1 MPTVTHWRRPL
12 LACLAS
18 GALLAGACDGCRG
31 GPARASDG
39 GAPRGGAIDA
49 RGPASLPA
57 ERTATLF
64 GGERG
69 MDHVGVA
76 VPDLEAAARTYQEL
90 GFSKPQTGRLPNG
103 IRNVNFYFADATY
116 LELLTHYD
124 RGKATWLADFTD
136 KHSGALFLVLSA
148 YSPEATAAFLARRGL
163 RISKPV
169 SGTIQTAVEQA
180 MPEEKWKTFAYE
192 RSPLPGD
199 PLYFIAYNRAGR
211 EAYLAK
217 LRDRRVRR
225 LLYHDN
231 TALGL
236 KAVWLAVDDLPR
248 ATQAFVGAGFTA
260 GRTFVEPR
268 LRANG
273 QVIEAGE
280 GAIHLLGSAA
290 PDGAVAT
297 FLRQRGGPGLMG
309 LTIEAGSAAAAAKLI
324 GARTKRSL
332 AAAPGLL
339 GPSVL
344 VPPELA
350 HGVWLEFAELPAR

>member
-1 MPTVTHWRRPL
+1 VSPVTRWRRPL

-18 GALLAGACDGCRG
+18 GALVVGACDGCRRAPT
-31 GPARASDG
+31 PAPDG
-39 GAPRGGAIDA
+39 GATGATGA
-49 RGPASLPA
+49 AGPASLPA

-76 VPDLEAAARTYQEL
+76 VPDLEAAARTYQDVL
-90 GFSKPQTGRLPNG
+90 GFTRPQTGRLPNG

-136 KHSGALFLVLSA
+136 THSGALFLVLSA
-148 YSPEATAAFLARRGL
+148 YSAEATASFLAPRGL

-169 SGTIQTAVEQA
+169 SGTIQTAADQA

-192 RSPLPGD
+192 KSPLPGD
-199 PLYFIAYNRAGR
+199 PLYFIAYHRPGR

-217 LRDRRVRR
+217 LQDRRVRR

-248 ATQAFVGAGFTA
+248 ATQAFVAAGFTP
-260 GRTFVEPR
+260 GRTFTEPR
-268 LRANG
+268 LHANG

-280 GAIHLLGSAA
+280 GAIHLLSSATA
-290 PDGAVAT
+290 DGEVAA
-297 FLRQRGGPGLMG
+297 FLRRRGGPGLMG
-309 LTIEAGSAAAAAKLI
+309 VTIEAGSASAAGRLI
-324 GARTKRSL
+324 GERARRTFTP
-332 AAAPGLL
+332 AAGLL

-344 VPPELA
+344 IPPDLA
-350 HGVWLEFAELPAR
+350 HGLWLELAELPVR